1 MTSGGY
7 SAGRRRRGKYGFTG
21 KRKQKLYG
29 ALDLGTNNCRLLIAR
44 PAGQGFRVTGS
55 FSRVVRLGEGLA
67 SSGYL
72 SDKAMERAIDALSVC
87 SEKLKENNV
96 CATRNIATEACRQAS
111 NGEEFLSRI
120 RERTGLEFETISCH
134 EEARLALAGCQS
146 LLDEKAP
153 YALVFDIGGG
163 STELIWSKLSDSE
176 KYEIIDVLSLPFGV
190 VNLSEHYGTNIVDKD
205 CYEAMVEDIAE
216 KLPPFCDKNTIGQRV
231 TEGLVQ
237 MLGTSGTVTTLG
249 AVHLKL
255 PFYSRSQIDGL
266 EMGFE
271 DITSASK
278 QLTDLDYEDRAAL
291 PCIGRERAELV
302 IPGCAILDAICR
314 SWPVGKLRVADR
326 GLREGML
333 LELMIADGIPI
344 TSNAPAIEATNPNPQ
359 NSQSSR

>member
-1 MTSGGY
+1 
-7 SAGRRRRGKYGFTG
+7 
-21 KRKQKLYG
+21 
-29 ALDLGTNNCRLLIAR
+29 
-44 PAGQGFRVTGS
+44 
-55 FSRVVRLGEGLA
+55 
-67 SSGYL
+67 
-72 SDKAMERAIDALSVC
+72 
-87 SEKLKENNV
+87 
-96 CATRNIATEACRQAS
+96 
-111 NGEEFLSRI
+111 
-120 RERTGLEFETISCH
+120 
-134 EEARLALAGCQS
+134 
-146 LLDEKAP
+146 
-153 YALVFDIGGG
+153 
-163 STELIWSKLSDSE
+163 
-176 KYEIIDVLSLPFGV
+176 
-190 VNLSEHYGTNIVDKD
+190 
-205 CYEAMVEDIAE
+205 
-216 KLPPFCDKNTIGQRV
+216 
-231 TEGLVQ
+231 

-249 AVHLKL
+249 AIHLKL
-255 PFYSRSQIDGL
+255 PFYSRSRIDGL